1 MADTSKDGKVY
12 NCINRRD
19 ENPFT
24 GTKTGNQEDW
34 LNLFKEGN
42 GYQQILDAA
51 TSSRILKAKQKL
63 GVFVFRFSGEGAW
76 YMYQSQRI
84 DSLSEVHNGR
94 IDPSHV
100 SCFTL

>member
-42 GYQQILDAA
+42 GYQQIVY
-51 TSSRILKAKQKL
+51 
-63 GVFVFRFSGEGAW
+63 VFW
-76 YMYQSQRI
+76 
-84 DSLSEVHNGR
+84 
-94 IDPSHV
+94 
-100 SCFTL
+100 